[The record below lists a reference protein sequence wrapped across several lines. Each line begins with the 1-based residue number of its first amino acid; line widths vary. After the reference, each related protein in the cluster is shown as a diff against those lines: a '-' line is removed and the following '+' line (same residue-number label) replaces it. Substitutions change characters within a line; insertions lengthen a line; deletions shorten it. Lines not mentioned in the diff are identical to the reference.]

1 MDFGYKKYVAPNADS
16 PKDAALPVIW
26 KQVCVLDYIN
36 QKLFNC
42 KSQESPMS
50 IINVQREIL
59 PEEGIKENPRNTR
72 RVRANSRNS
81 SGAIR
86 GDNFKIDE
94 NITARKPGSLNTL
107 AYRFVFAGHTDVLR
121 RFLNQLKDFDAMLVV
136 RSIDVKPAD
145 LSLIAPPN
153 SEEALEEEISDAADA
168 FASTD
173 SEEGDENAPAAPV
186 IDENK
191 VPVVTDNISEFTVV
205 IEYVEVVK
213 DAPKKGADKKA
224 GPEGKADSANSKKQ

>member
-1 MDFGYKKYVAPNADS
+1 MQIPAYLVIGTPTSGRRGVVW
-16 PKDAALPVIW
+16 DAVERG
-26 KQVCVLDYIN
+26 
-36 QKLFNC
+36 
-42 KSQESPMS
+42 SM
-50 IINVQREIL
+50 
-59 PEEGIKENPRNTR
+59 EGEFS
-72 RVRANSRNS
+72 VVFVSA
-81 SGAIR
+81 G
-86 GDNFKIDE
+86 E
-94 NITARKPGSLNTL
+94 KPS
-107 AYRFVFAGHTDVLR
+107 
-121 RFLNQLKDFDAMLVV
+121 DFDAA
-136 RSIDVKPAD
+136 IAGADNAGIVKY
-145 LSLIAPPN
+145 
-153 SEEALEEEISDAADA
+153 SDAADA